1 MPQDVVPSRRGLL
14 ALIGAGAA
22 FAGLAGCSTPASP
35 TFDLSAAKD
44 FPARTRGGLAGQL
57 IIYEPVAL
65 AVYDSDRVVVKS
77 ANQSLSYLPGA
88 QWADRLPRL
97 VQTRLIQSFENAHRF
112 KSVGRPG
119 DQITATMVLNW
130 EIRSFEIE
138 EQSRQAVIEIAVKTV
153 AQGSGRIERAQLFKT
168 AIPVSMIDA
177 AGATGALDEA
187 LKTILLQI
195 VAWGAR

>member
-1 MPQDVVPSRRGLL
+1 MPHIFDTTRRHLL
-14 ALIGAGAA
+14 AALGMGAA
-22 FAGLAGCSTPASP
+22 AAGLAACSTPASP

-44 FPARTRGGLAGQL
+44 FPGRRRGGLAGQL

-65 AVYDSDRVVVKS
+65 AVYDSDRIVIKS
-77 ANQSLSYLPGA
+77 ANQSLAYLPGA

-97 VQTRLIQSFENAHRF
+97 VQTRLIQSFENANRF

-119 DQITATMVLNW
+119 DQITASMVLNW

-138 EQSRQAVIEIAVKTV
+138 EQSRQAVIELAVKTV
-153 AQGSGRIERAQLFKT
+153 AQGSGRIERAQLFKS
-168 AIPVSMIDA
+168 AVPVSSIDA
-177 AGATGALDEA
+177 SGATGALDEG
-187 LKTILLQI
+187 LKTVLLQI